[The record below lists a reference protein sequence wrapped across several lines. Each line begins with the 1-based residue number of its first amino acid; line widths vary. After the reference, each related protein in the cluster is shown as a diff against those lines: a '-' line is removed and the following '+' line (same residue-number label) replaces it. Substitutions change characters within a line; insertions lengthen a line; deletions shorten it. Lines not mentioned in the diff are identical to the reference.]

1 MKRKRRWLILAAVV
15 LGAVVAGYF
24 FIRTDGPRHGGRY
37 DEIADIIDDNLQF
50 GRHFTWAVN
59 TETIKAVRPEIE
71 TQDVEV
77 LARML
82 ADERGTIRV
91 AAGGLLV
98 LLGSAGE
105 SALIRAK
112 ASDDFYARLAAQDAL
127 MHLAQCRDPTIGNL
141 DRDVCPGR

>member
-1 MKRKRRWLILAAVV
+1 MKRKRRWLIVAAVI

-24 FIRTDGPRHGGRY
+24 SIRSDGPRYGGRY
-37 DEIADIIDDNLQF
+37 DEIADMIDDNLQF

-59 TETIKAVRPEIE
+59 TVTIKAVRPEIAG
-71 TQDVEV
+71 QDIEV
-77 LARML
+77 LVRML
-82 ADERGTIRV
+82 ADERGTVRV
-91 AAGGLLV
+91 AAGSLLV
-98 LLGSAGE
+98 LLGEAGE

-112 ASDDFYARLAAQDAL
+112 ASDDLYAGLAAQDAL